1 MPNCDAGEFKT
12 TDRLLDEFLR
22 LKCAP
27 DILAT
32 GVFPNAKE
40 LSESMGAFE
49 SLRRALFGI
58 DRDDLLR
65 DSDIVLYDVGA
76 GRKPRSAVLAAFR
89 SRWSCVAIDPVIDPQ
104 AQNIR
109 KIRRVEVFSGKV
121 EDYQVKPEDAGK
133 FAIVFSVH
141 NHATLSATM
150 EALQLDKRPG
160 YGMISIPCCV
170 PHDVPMEW
178 DEVRDDWGIKSGRR
192 TVYRKVVWPDKV
204 LQQAQEMALQAQEQ
218 EIAQEEEA

>member
-1 MPNCDAGEFKT
+1 MNQETTFKT

-49 SLRRALFGI
+49 SLRRALFGV

-65 DSDIVLYDVGA
+65 DPEIVLYDVGA

-89 SRWSCVAIDPVIDPQ
+89 SRWSCVAIDPMIDPEAENVQ
-104 AQNIR
+104 
-109 KIRRVEVFSGKV
+109 KIDRVEVFSGMV
-121 EDYQVKPEDAGK
+121 EDYEVRPEHADK
-133 FAIVFSVH
+133 FAVVFAVH
-141 NHATLSATM
+141 NHAPLSATM
-150 EALQLDKRPG
+150 DALRLRERPG
-160 YGMISIPCCV
+160 YGLISIPCCV
-170 PHDVPMEW
+170 PHDVDVQW
-178 DEVRDDWGIKSGRR
+178 DEIREDWGIKSGRR
-192 TVYRKVVWPDKV
+192 TVYRKVVWPGRR
-204 LQQAQEMALQAQEQ
+204 AQRA
-218 EIAQEEEA
+218 